1 MNIKNWFAWFT
12 PKPKP
17 KVGDFI
23 LTKEY
28 EVKGKTKGGL
38 VLRIEQH
45 TGSAWKCSKGSF
57 QINLNGKI
65 FWRANGYIDIS
76 TSNIER
82 VLQIHSAQTLLS
94 KNIERVK

>member
-1 MNIKNWFAWFT
+1 MNIFKWFKWFT

-38 VLRIEQH
+38 VLRIEE
-45 TGSAWKCSKGSF
+45 TLEDCYKCSKGSWSLKNGMIIWNPNGD
-57 QINLNGKI
+57 IN
-65 FWRANGYIDIS
+65 IS
-76 TSNIER
+76 YSNIER
-82 VLQIHSAQTLLS
+82 LLSIHESKSLLS
-94 KNIERVK
+94 KNIEKIK

>member
-1 MNIKNWFAWFT
+1 MNIFKWFNWFT

-38 VLRIEQH
+38 VLRIEE
-45 TGSAWKCSKGSF
+45 TLEDCYKCSKGSWRF
-57 QINLNGKI
+57 DRGRINWIPNGI
-65 FWRANGYIDIS
+65 INIS
-76 TSNIER
+76 YSNIER
-82 VLQIHSAQTLLS
+82 VLSIHESKRLLS
-94 KNIERVK
+94 KNIEKIK

>member
-1 MNIKNWFAWFT
+1 MNIFKWFRWFI

-17 KVGDFI
+17 KDFI

-28 EVKGKTKGGL
+28 EIKGKKKGGL

-45 TGSAWKCSKGSF
+45 NGTAWKCSKGSF
-57 QINLNGKI
+57 QIDINGKI
-65 FWRANGYIDIS
+65 FWKANGYIDIS

-94 KNIERVK
+94 KNIEKVK